1 MEFPINP
8 YSQSTGKRVISV
20 RGNSTFGE
28 AVLSE
33 DVAGNDILPKDTSS
47 TIEFIST
54 SEALITIDGRP
65 FPMKLSTQDHT
76 VNVNSHPTKLL

>member
-8 YSQSTGKRVISV
+8 YSQSTGKRVFSV

-33 DVAGNDILPKDTSS
+33 DVAGNDTSS